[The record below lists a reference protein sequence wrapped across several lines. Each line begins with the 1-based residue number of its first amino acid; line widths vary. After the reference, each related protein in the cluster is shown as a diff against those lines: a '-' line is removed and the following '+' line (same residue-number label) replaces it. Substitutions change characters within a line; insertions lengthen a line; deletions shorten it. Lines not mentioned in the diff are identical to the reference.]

1 VLLVG
6 ALGQRHLS
14 DEPAK
19 RLMSVSSRLDSVS
32 TCHSQCC
39 CCSIDNLH
47 CRGEIVENTDPPL
60 GLGVPLLLVKPPE
73 GLATP
78 AIFKVSQIPCCNGSE
93 AKTVARHRWQLGLQ
107 DVACIDGSEGF
118 SLEQEAQTSG
128 RGDVT
133 L

>member
-6 ALGQRHLS
+6 ALGRRHLS

-19 RLMSVSSRLDSVS
+19 RLMSVSSTLDSVS

-78 AIFKVSQIPCCNGSE
+78 AIFKASQMPWCDDSAVRNLP
-93 AKTVARHRWQLGLQ
+93 RHRWQLGRQ
-107 DVACIDGSEGF
+107 NVVFIDGSESF
-118 SLEQEAQTSG
+118 SLE
-128 RGDVT
+128 
-133 L
+133 